1 MTIRKPTEADVLR
14 ACLQL
19 LAVRGVFAW
28 RNNSGNV
35 PVGNRLVRLAPP
47 GTPDILGIL
56 PGGRLLAV
64 EVKTATGKL
73 RPSQRAWAEAAR
85 GLGAAV
91 LLARSAGELD
101 DQLKDLLRGPTL

>member
-19 LAVRGVFAW
+19 LRLRGVFAW

-47 GTPDILGIL
+47 GTPDILGVL
-56 PGGRLLAV
+56 PGGRMLAV

-91 LLARSAGELD
+91 LLARSGGELD